1 MKTTMEMIRTFHPVG
16 QGAFYTERFKTYD
29 RGTFTIVYDCGST
42 TLSKKVMESKIKE
55 ALPED
60 SQIDILFI
68 SHFHADHINGIEALK
83 KHYKIKTVIL
93 PLLSYEAK
101 ILLKVAYYLDQKE
114 ESSSRLPY
122 DQFEKLIDDPASFF
136 GENES
141 KVITIAPVEGE
152 PYTQEG
158 LPERISIS
166 QITRGKTFASGIPLY
181 PFQDINWF
189 FIPFNYKQD
198 KRGDLFMSAIKE
210 KGLSEEDINTI
221 EKIAAQKQVLKKAY
235 ESIEGDLNRNSMIL
249 FSGGVDGRICYEHVK
264 RHSATVHGYSWI
276 YGYSRIYGVSLKK
289 DRLHRH
295 DWEYYT
301 RIQSGCLYLGD
312 IDLNEGDLI
321 EDIRLRLGLF
331 LPNLGTIQVPHH
343 GSKHNFN
350 RSICEQESIHLAILS
365 FGTKNRYG
373 HPADSVVVEIL
384 KEGVFPCLVTE
395 DPRSIVAQY
404 IRLHP

>member
-1 MKTTMEMIRTFHPVG
+1 MEMIRTFHPVG
-16 QGAFYTERFKTYD
+16 QGAFYSEKFETRSGD
-29 RGTFTIVYDCGST
+29 TFTIVYDCGST
-42 TLSKKVMESKIKE
+42 TLPKELLDHEIKT
-55 ALPED
+55 AFPKD

-68 SHFHADHINGIEALK
+68 SHFHADHINGIELLK
-83 KHYKIKTVIL
+83 NHYNIKTVIL
-93 PLLSYEAK
+93 PLLSDEAK

-114 ESSSRLPY
+114 ESSNRLLY

-136 GENES
+136 GENET

-152 PYTQEG
+152 PHIQEG
-158 LPERISIS
+158 LPEAIDIS
-166 QITRGKTFASGIPLY
+166 QPTRGETLASGTPLH
-181 PFQDINWF
+181 PFKGINWF

-198 KRGDLFMSAIKE
+198 KRRDLFMSAIKE

-221 EKIAAQKQVLKKAY
+221 KKITAQKQVLKKAY

-249 FSGGVDGRICYEHVK
+249 FSGGVDERICSDHIK
-264 RHSATVHGYSWI
+264 RHSATVGGH
-276 YGYSRIYGVSLKK
+276 SLMEEVYYEKF
-289 DRLHRH
+289 RYHFPYWR
-295 DWEYYT
+295 YYT
-301 RIQSGCLYLGD
+301 RSQSGCLYLGD

-321 EDIRLRLGLF
+321 EDIRLRLRLF

-350 RSICEQESIHLAILS
+350 RSICEQGNIHLAILS

-384 KEGVFPCLVTE
+384 KEGIFPCLVTE
-395 DPRSIVAQY
+395 DPRSIVTQY

>member
-1 MKTTMEMIRTFHPVG
+1 MIRTFHPVG
-16 QGAFYTERFKTYD
+16 QGAFYSEKFETGNGD
-29 RGTFTIVYDCGST
+29 TFTIVYDCGST
-42 TLSKKVMESKIKE
+42 TLSKRVMGSKIKE
-55 ALPED
+55 AFPED

-68 SHFHADHINGIEALK
+68 SHFHADHINGIETLK

-136 GENES
+136 GENET
-141 KVITIAPVEGE
+141 KVITIASVEGE
-152 PYTQEG
+152 PHIQEG
-158 LPERISIS
+158 LPEAIDIS
-166 QITRGKTFASGIPLY
+166 QPTRGETLASGTPLH
-181 PFQDINWF
+181 PFKGINWF

-210 KGLSEEDINTI
+210 TGLSEEDINTI

-249 FSGGVDGRICYEHVK
+249 FSGGIDERICYDHVK
-264 RHSATVHGYSWI
+264 RHSATVNGYSLI
-276 YGYSRIYGVSLKK
+276 EEVYYKK
-289 DRLHRH
+289 ICH
-295 DWEYYT
+295 DFPYWRSYWRYYP
-301 RIQSGCLYLGD
+301 RSQSGCLYLGD
-312 IDLNEGDLI
+312 IDLNEGNLI
-321 EDIRLRLGLF
+321 ENIRLRLDLF
-331 LPNLGTIQVPHH
+331 SDNLGTIQVPHH

-350 RSICEQESIHLAILS
+350 HSICDLGNIHWAILS

-384 KEGVFPCLVTE
+384 KEGIFPYLVTE
-395 DPRSIVAQY
+395 DPSSIVVQH
-404 IRLHP
+404 IRFYP